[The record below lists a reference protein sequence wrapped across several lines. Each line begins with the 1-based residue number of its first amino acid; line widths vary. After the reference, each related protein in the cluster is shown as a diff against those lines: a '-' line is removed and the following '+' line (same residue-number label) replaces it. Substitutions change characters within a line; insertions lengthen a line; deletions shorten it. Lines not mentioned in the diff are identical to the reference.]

1 VSATVKNMTAHI
13 RIMKASHSA
22 ISLAWRTGGL
32 PILLLALAVFAALA
46 PDSAHV
52 FGDGFGDTFG
62 HFPSFI
68 ELTIAPMIATK
79 NANGT

>member
-22 ISLAWRTGGL
+22 ISLAWRTDWL
-32 PILLLALAVFAALA
+32 PILFLALAVFAAFST
-46 PDSAHV
+46 DTAHV

-62 HFPSFI
+62 HFPLFI
-68 ELTIAPMIATK
+68 ELAIEPTIAMK